1 MRSRS
6 LDVCLV
12 GYKRLM
18 NPNYIA
24 QLYLGHQRTIKRGY
38 VYTHIHIRTYIYHT
52 RREKRD
58 IGFPTRHGRA
68 LSRVP
73 RYSRNIYPLPFSK
86 HRSDRN
92 VD

>member
-1 MRSRS
+1 
-6 LDVCLV
+6 
-12 GYKRLM
+12 M
-18 NPNYIA
+18 NPNYIT
-24 QLYLGHQRTIKRGY
+24 QLYLWVIRGLLRDGY
-38 VYTHIHIRTYIYHT
+38 IYTHIYIHTYIYHT